1 MDLASMIRDIPDF
14 PVEGVLFKDIT
25 TLLSDAEA
33 FRHVIDSMTERFR
46 DKDIDLVVAIE
57 SRGFIFGAP
66 LAYHLNVGFVPVRK
80 PNKLPA
86 EKISQEYSLEYG
98 TNVLEMHTDAIIPGH
113 KVLIADDLLATG
125 GSIRATIDLVERLG
139 GEVVGI
145 AFLIDLTFLNGMEK
159 LAGYD
164 VYSMIQ
170 Y

>member
-14 PVEGVLFKDIT
+14 PVEGILFKDIT

-46 DKDIDLVVAIE
+46 DKEIDLVVAIE

-98 TNVLEMHTDAIIPGH
+98 TNVLEMHTDAIIPGQ

-139 GEVVGI
+139 GDVVGI

-159 LAGYD
+159 LEGYD